1 MKKGLLSLAII
12 VAATGIV
19 QAKGNQ
25 SPILMTIDGKP
36 VTLREF
42 EYLYHKNNT
51 QQATIQPIDEY
62 LQMFITY
69 KQKVADAEAEG
80 IDKSQAFQN
89 EFDGYRRDLAEP
101 YLRVQEVEDSLINA
115 IYERMKEEVDVSH
128 IMLANHGADINPA
141 EQKTRLDSIRTAILS
156 GSDFEQLARRFSI
169 DRSVVRNGGRMGYI
183 TAGKLPYTF
192 EDAAYT
198 TPVGEISPVIETPF
212 GFHIVKVND
221 RRPARGQVLVEHIL
235 KLTQGLPASEAEAKK
250 AQIDSI
256 ATLIAN
262 GGDFEAIARQESED
276 PGSKREGGRLNWF
289 GTGMMVPEF
298 EETSFALQNGQV
310 SAPIKTAYGYHI
322 IKKLNSKGIEPL
334 SAVAPAI
341 KNAIAQDERGQLPRK
356 RKVEQLHAKFKASIN
371 RRNLEKIKS
380 EIIANGGLD
389 SALQT
394 KYLTADIPMA
404 SFGKHAIPLSEI
416 ISELPPTLPGTP
428 IEQGEMLEQITSR
441 NLDNALI
448 EAERHNLAETNAD
461 YGNLL
466 NEYRDGMLLFEVSDR
481 KVWSKAK
488 QDKEGLEEYFRAN
501 RDKYRWD
508 KPRYKGYVVFA
519 TSDSVMN
526 AARNYLVENTIPSD
540 SLVISLRK
548 QFGKDVKIEKVIA
561 AQGENEITDYLGFA
575 GKKPEAKGKWAWY
588 FPFRDKV
595 LDAPE
600 EAADVRGAVTGDY
613 QNRLE
618 EQWVTEL
625 KQKYPVKVNKKVLK
639 KAK

>member
-1 MKKGLLSLAII
+1 MEKGLLSLAII

-404 SFGKHAIPLSEI
+404 SFGKC
-416 ISELPPTLPGTP
+416 
-428 IEQGEMLEQITSR
+428 
-441 NLDNALI
+441 
-448 EAERHNLAETNAD
+448 
-461 YGNLL
+461 
-466 NEYRDGMLLFEVSDR
+466 
-481 KVWSKAK
+481 
-488 QDKEGLEEYFRAN
+488 
-501 RDKYRWD
+501 
-508 KPRYKGYVVFA
+508 
-519 TSDSVMN
+519 
-526 AARNYLVENTIPSD
+526 
-540 SLVISLRK
+540 
-548 QFGKDVKIEKVIA
+548 
-561 AQGENEITDYLGFA
+561 
-575 GKKPEAKGKWAWY
+575 
-588 FPFRDKV
+588 
-595 LDAPE
+595 
-600 EAADVRGAVTGDY
+600 
-613 QNRLE
+613 
-618 EQWVTEL
+618 
-625 KQKYPVKVNKKVLK
+625 
-639 KAK
+639 